1 MSFNLILHIGRHKSG
16 TSALQIALDTNRG
29 LLESKGVLYP
39 KAGAKGKTA
48 HHDLAYALNSKFK
61 RNDYL
66 ELIGMI
72 KEEIKEHH
80 HTVIISSEAFQNI
93 HNMNRVNILVET
105 LKPDN
110 TTIICY
116 FREYADYCIASFSQR
131 IQAQPAFITFQ
142 NQVDDMKGLS
152 ITTFIERWVSVGTFK
167 MYWFDRN
174 KLINLDI
181 VDDFFN
187 RIGFA
192 GYLSDLEKCPYNP
205 NPSIGGNLLFLKNA
219 ANYLRCEF
227 ISYQSMSKLA
237 ATFAAFRVPMYLAT
251 DHVEFLRDG
260 SNYNNYLI
268 EHLGPID
275 MKDWSDNPP
284 IPNNARLQADIDKL
298 YLFAP
303 GADKELIQKIA
314 HHALE
319 DVNWFSIVDYK

>member
-1 MSFNLILHIGRHKSG
+1 MSFNLVLHIGRHKSG

-29 LLESKGVLYP
+29 ILESKGVLYP
-39 KAGAKGKTA
+39 KAGANGKTA

-66 ELIGMI
+66 ELIAKI
-72 KEEIKEHH
+72 KAEIKAHH

-93 HNMNRVNILVET
+93 HNVSRVKTLVET
-105 LKPDN
+105 LRPEN

-116 FREYADYCIASFSQR
+116 FREYIDYCIASFSQR

-142 NQVDDMKGLS
+142 SQVNDMRGLS
-152 ITTFIERWVSVGTFK
+152 ITSFIDRWVSIGIFK
-167 MYWFDRN
+167 MFWFDRN

-192 GYLSDLEKCPYNP
+192 EYLSDLVKCPYNP

-237 ATFAAFRVPMYLAT
+237 ATFAAFRVPMYLPYDQAEYLRNESSYNKRL
-251 DHVEFLRDG
+251 VE
-260 SNYNNYLI
+260 Y
-268 EHLGPID
+268 LGPID
-275 MKDWSDNPP
+275 MKDWSGNPP
-284 IPNNARLQADIDKL
+284 IPNNAQLQADLDKL
-298 YLFAP
+298 FLFTP
-303 GADKELIQKIA
+303 GVDKELIRKMA
-314 HHALE
+314 HLALE
-319 DVNWFSIVDYK
+319 DNKWFSLVDV